1 VRKRGATPLWI
12 VYLNE
17 VRFNMKQTKAPS
29 PVRSAGALQ
38 NDIIIIGG
46 GHNGLVAACYLAR
59 AGLKT
64 LVLERR
70 EIVGGAAVTEEIQPG
85 FSCSTLAHSAAP
97 FVSQIFKDL
106 RLERYGVQFITPAV
120 KVLALAPETSSI
132 CIYDDTAQTIRELEK
147 VSPKDA
153 KSYPEFG
160 RSFSRIGRVLA
171 PLLRMTPPAIEHPT
185 PSELWSLGKLGRS
198 FRGLGKKDAYR
209 LLRWGP
215 MAVADLI
222 AEWFETETLR
232 ALVAARG
239 IFGAFAGPWS
249 AGTSTGLL
257 WQAAMDGHA
266 IGPAAF
272 VKGGMGTLTDALA
285 SAARDAGVEIR
296 TGTSVDKIEANEDRA
311 SKVIL
316 QSGEEIAARAI
327 VSNADPRATF
337 LSLVDPVCLDPSFL
351 LKIRNYRATGVSAKI
366 NLALS
371 DLPAFTGV
379 EGDDLRTKLSG
390 RIHIGPDIDYLERAF
405 DAAKYGDYSKRPY
418 LDITIPSLTDPALA
432 PSGAQVMSVYVQYA
446 PYKLKDGDWN
456 TRREAFAESV
466 IDVLSSYAPNLKQL
480 ILARQVITPLD
491 LERTYGMSGGHIH
504 HGEQS
509 LDQFLTF
516 RPLIGWAQYRTPIK
530 GLYLCGAGTHPGG
543 GVTGGPGANAARE
556 IIRDFKAS
564 RI

>member
-1 VRKRGATPLWI
+1 MAK
-12 VYLNE
+12 Y
-17 VRFNMKQTKAPS
+17 
-29 PVRSAGALQ
+29 
-38 NDIIIIGG
+38 DIIIIGG

-64 LVLERR
+64 LVLEQR
-70 EIVGGAAVTEEIQPG
+70 EIVGGAAVSEEIHPG
-85 FSCSTLAHSAAP
+85 FRCSTLAHSAAP
-97 FVSQIFKDL
+97 FLSQITKDL
-106 RLERYGVQFITPAV
+106 RLARYGLDFITPATR
-120 KVLALAPETSSI
+120 VLALAPGTRSI
-132 CIYDDTAQTIRELEK
+132 CIYNDAAQTIGEIEQ
-147 VSPKDA
+147 VSTKDA
-153 KSYPEFG
+153 KSYPEFE

-171 PLLRMTPPAIEHPT
+171 PLLTTTPPAIEHPS
-185 PSELWSLGKLGRS
+185 PGELWNLGKLGRS

-215 MAVADLI
+215 MAVADLV

-232 ALVAARG
+232 AVAAARG

-272 VKGGMGTLTDALA
+272 VKGGMGALTQALA
-285 SAARDAGVEIR
+285 SAARNAGVEIR
-296 TGTSVDKIEANEDRA
+296 TGTKVKKIEATEDRA
-311 SKVIL
+311 SKVSL
-316 QSGEEIAARAI
+316 KTGEEIAARAI
-327 VSNADPRATF
+327 VSNADPRTTF
-337 LSLVDPVCLDPSFL
+337 LTLVDPVCLDPSFL

-371 DLPAFTGV
+371 GLPSFTGV
-379 EGDDLRTKLSG
+379 EGERGEAARTKLSG

-405 DAAKYGDYSKRPY
+405 DAAKYGDYSRQPY
-418 LDITIPSLTDPALA
+418 LDITVPSLLDPALA
-432 PSGAQVMSVYVQYA
+432 PAGAHVMSIYAQYA

-456 TRREAFAESV
+456 SRREEFADTV
-466 IDVLSSYAPNLKQL
+466 VDVLGSYAPNLKEL
-480 ILARQVITPLD
+480 IVARQVITPLD
-491 LERTYGMSGGHIH
+491 LEETYGMSGGHIH

-509 LDQFLTF
+509 LDQFFTF

-530 GLYLCGAGTHPGG
+530 GLYLCGAGAHPGG

-556 IIRDFKAS
+556 IIKDFKAT